1 MLYAR
6 GENYDVASRVIFCAL
21 VGSAF
26 AMPLKYDN
34 HLLGLV
40 KVPRHSHPWADDV
53 MSDCVPNCLFA
64 MITSCPSAAN
74 WFLDQALALG
84 RTYRADARGQS
95 HLELAHGY
103 SHAAQFWGNRIQHSQ
118 DPPPTTIPATLT
130 RHPVE
135 RSQRHHVIGS
145 GAGLGRARRC
155 AWSRHASRSTDV
167 VPFAKLGDVIR
178 HRAANAPRR
187 Q

>member
-74 WFLDQALALG
+74 WFLDQTLALG

-103 SHAAQFWGNRIQHSQ
+103 SHAVQFWGNR
-118 DPPPTTIPATLT
+118 
-130 RHPVE
+130 
-135 RSQRHHVIGS
+135 
-145 GAGLGRARRC
+145 
-155 AWSRHASRSTDV
+155 
-167 VPFAKLGDVIR
+167 
-178 HRAANAPRR
+178 
-187 Q
+187 

>member
-53 MSDCVPNCLFA
+53 FMDVRLRAELFIRDEIA
-64 MITSCPSAAN
+64 NPALCRLRPPQLAA
-74 WFLDQALALG
+74 
-84 RTYRADARGQS
+84 RAK
-95 HLELAHGY
+95 LEEP
-103 SHAAQFWGNRIQHSQ
+103 
-118 DPPPTTIPATLT
+118 D
-130 RHPVE
+130 
-135 RSQRHHVIGS
+135 RSQESDR
-145 GAGLGRARRC
+145 
-155 AWSRHASRSTDV
+155 
-167 VPFAKLGDVIR
+167 
-178 HRAANAPRR
+178 
-187 Q
+187 